1 MSNSLTINTP
11 NIVKQNTPLRN
22 VPSGS
27 TTESDYSVK
36 YVPQTLTEAQQAQAR
51 QNIGAGTPQ
60 VQADWNQTNT
70 SAPDYIKNKPEIT
83 PGGGATI
90 NEFVYTRTG
99 EPGSYT
105 GVISCTGYEPQEG
118 DLMTISFQ
126 GPFYTDYNP
135 VTLNNGTTNPTVTLL
150 NAEVNATDYDEI
162 NPEVNTKW
170 TVRLTKVNNAWV
182 AVNVSTQVQADWN
195 TSDTTLPSYIK
206 NKPAMATDEIP
217 EDREGTITIYSNV
230 DTDLHSDHINEV
242 VKFYQNGILY
252 TGTYT
257 NNNIP
262 IKKGKNVL
270 VTTSWTP
277 NGYRF
282 NDTNSDTVYNIV
294 VNAGQN
300 DFLDGT
306 YNGIVN
312 IIITS
317 GKARESIN
325 NGRAQGPNVR
335 YYILRNNATGRYLQR
350 GQTVFV
356 DYPFFNRYNSFQA
369 NPQWNPSATNTGTA
383 YVPRSRKEEFE
394 RGMAASISDPTELE
408 NALSHVKY
416 YDFLTFDPNY
426 NVSMITL

>member
-1 MSNSLTINTP
+1 MGLNLNTP
-11 NIVKQNTPLRN
+11 QTKNYTGLNPVR
-22 VPSGS
+22 SGS
-27 TTESDYSVK
+27 TTEPDYSVK
-36 YVPQTLTEAQQAQAR
+36 YVPQTLTEDQQAQAR
-51 QNIGAGTPQ
+51 ENIGAAAAGEGGQ
-60 VQADWNQTNT
+60 QIQSDWAQTNT
-70 SAPDYIKNKPEIT
+70 SAVDYIKNKP
-83 PGGGATI
+83 TI
-90 NEFVYTRTG
+90 
-99 EPGSYT
+99 P
-105 GVISCTGYEPQEG
+105 
-118 DLMTISFQ
+118 
-126 GPFYTDYNP
+126 
-135 VTLNNGTTNPTVTLL
+135 
-150 NAEVNATDYDEI
+150 AA
-162 NPEVNTKW
+162 
-170 TVRLTKVNNAWV
+170 
-182 AVNVSTQVQADWN
+182 QVQSDWN
-195 TSDTTLPSYIK
+195 QTDDTAVDYIK

-217 EDREGTITIYSNV
+217 EDREGVITIYSNV
-230 DTDLHSDHINEV
+230 DTDLHADHINDV

-270 VTTSWTP
+270 VTTSWSP

-312 IIITS
+312 IILTGGS
-317 GKARESIN
+317 GRDSIN

-335 YYILRNNATGRYLQR
+335 YYILRNNAPGRYLER

-394 RGMAASISDPTELE
+394 RGMAASISDATELA
-408 NALSHVKY
+408 NALTHVKY